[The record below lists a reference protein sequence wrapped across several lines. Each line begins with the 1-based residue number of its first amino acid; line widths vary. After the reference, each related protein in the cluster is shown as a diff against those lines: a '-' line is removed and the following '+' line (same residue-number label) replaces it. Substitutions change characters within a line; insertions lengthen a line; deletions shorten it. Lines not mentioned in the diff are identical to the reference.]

1 MTRPCVLA
9 LGFFDGVHIGHG
21 GLLRRTRETADR
33 LGVPAAALT
42 FDTHPD
48 TLVSGHSVPLLNTP
62 EDRAALMREYYGI
75 DEVLTLHFDRETM
88 TQPWERFA
96 EETLLGRYHAVHLV
110 CGHDFR
116 FGDRG
121 AGNPEKLAAFCAQR
135 GIGFDRIDVIEL
147 DGAPVS
153 STRIRA
159 LCWRPGTWQ
168 RPCAASATRMCSPA
182 RSSPAATLAGPSASR
197 RRIWPC
203 RRSCCARATASMP
216 RWPAFDGRRLPAVV
230 NIGSRP
236 TVGGTHVTVEPWI
249 LDFDGDLYGRTLRLE
264 FYTFLRP
271 ERKFDSLDELRAAI
285 LHNAEQ
291 TREFFRDR

>member
-96 EETLLGRYHAVHLV
+96 EETLLGRYHARAPRR
-110 CGHDFR
+110 GTIFASAT
-116 FGDRG
+116 RG
-121 AGNPEKLAAFCAQR
+121 AGQSGEARGLLRAAR
-135 GIGFDRIDVIEL
+135 IGFDPHRRHRA
-147 DGAPVS
+147 GRRAVS

-159 LCWRPGTWQ
+159 LLEAGDMAEAVRCLGHPHVLTGTVVSGRRLGRTIGIPTANLALPPQ
-168 RPCAASATRMCSPA
+168 LLCPRHGVYAA
-182 RSSPAATLAGPSASR
+182 LA
-197 RRIWPC
+197 C
-203 RRSCCARATASMP
+203 
-216 RWPAFDGRRLPAVV
+216 FDGRRLPAVV

>member
-159 LCWRPGTWQ
+159 LLEAGDMAEAVRCLGHPHVLTG
-168 RPCAASATRMCSPA
+168 
-182 RSSPAATLAGPSASR
+182 RSSPAATLAGPSAFR

-216 RWPAFDGRRLPAVV
+216 RWPALTAAACPPWSTSARA
-230 NIGSRP
+230 RP
-236 TVGGTHVTVEPWI
+236 
-249 LDFDGDLYGRTLRLE
+249 
-264 FYTFLRP
+264 
-271 ERKFDSLDELRAAI
+271 SAA
-285 LHNAEQ
+285 
-291 TREFFRDR
+291 RM

>member
-121 AGNPEKLAAFCAQR
+121 AGQSGEAC
-135 GIGFDRIDVIEL
+135 GV
-147 DGAPVS
+147 
-153 STRIRA
+153 
-159 LCWRPGTWQ
+159 
-168 RPCAASATRMCSPA
+168 
-182 RSSPAATLAGPSASR
+182 
-197 RRIWPC
+197 
-203 RRSCCARATASMP
+203 
-216 RWPAFDGRRLPAVV
+216 
-230 NIGSRP
+230 
-236 TVGGTHVTVEPWI
+236 
-249 LDFDGDLYGRTLRLE
+249 
-264 FYTFLRP
+264 
-271 ERKFDSLDELRAAI
+271 LRAAWHR
-285 LHNAEQ
+285 L
-291 TREFFRDR
+291 

>member
-1 MTRPCVLA
+1 M
-9 LGFFDGVHIGHG
+9 
-21 GLLRRTRETADR
+21 
-33 LGVPAAALT
+33 
-42 FDTHPD
+42 
-48 TLVSGHSVPLLNTP
+48 VSGHSVPLLNTP

-159 LCWRPGTWQ
+159 LLEAGDMAEAVRCLGHPHVLTGPGCLRPPPWPDHRHSDGE
-168 RPCAASATRMCSPA
+168 SG
-182 RSSPAATLAGPSASR
+182 PAAAA
-197 RRIWPC
+197 
-203 RRSCCARATASMP
+203 AV
-216 RWPAFDGRRLPAVV
+216 PAPRRLC
-230 NIGSRP
+230 
-236 TVGGTHVTVEPWI
+236 
-249 LDFDGDLYGRTLRLE
+249 
-264 FYTFLRP
+264 
-271 ERKFDSLDELRAAI
+271 RAG
-285 LHNAEQ
+285 LL
-291 TREFFRDR
+291 

>member
-88 TQPWERFA
+88 AQPWERFA

-135 GIGFDRIDVIEL
+135 GIGSDRIDVIEL

-159 LCWRPGTWQ
+159 LCQRPDWRNRAAPAACAHRPGRL
-168 RPCAASATRMCSPA
+168 RPPPWPDHRHSDGESG
-182 RSSPAATLAGPSASR
+182 PAAAA
-197 RRIWPC
+197 
-203 RRSCCARATASMP
+203 AV
-216 RWPAFDGRRLPAVV
+216 PAPRRL
-230 NIGSRP
+230 R
-236 TVGGTHVTVEPWI
+236 
-249 LDFDGDLYGRTLRLE
+249 
-264 FYTFLRP
+264 
-271 ERKFDSLDELRAAI
+271 RAG
-285 LHNAEQ
+285 LL
-291 TREFFRDR
+291 